1 MGRIYSGIVA
11 NKTDMSRTEAD
22 IHFYHCIDYLR
33 QAAMC
38 SADLALEP
46 HLITDAD
53 DNGPG
58 DGSWNGMHGRQFVP
72 SRHTVGTSKPM
83 FVNFKERDLTDVLPV
98 CKNHNQVIKYV
109 DRKFKQRTSLN
120 RQQSDTESQDK
131 SRKEFV

>member
-1 MGRIYSGIVA
+1 MMGRIYSGIVA

-58 DGSWNGMHGRQFVP
+58 DGSWNGMHGRQPLP
-72 SRHTVGTSKPM
+72 SRQTVDNSKPRCI
-83 FVNFKERDLTDVLPV
+83 NLKEGELTRTYSQSA
-98 CKNHNQVIKYV
+98 KITIK
-109 DRKFKQRTSLN
+109 
-120 RQQSDTESQDK
+120 
-131 SRKEFV
+131 